1 MTIKTKESL
10 RNLIIYALQ
19 NDLDTANNAAN
30 TAKET
35 ATSKE
40 TVAENKYDTFGLEAS
55 YLAHGQ
61 SIRVNELAEAIDRYT
76 NLPFKQFDEHD
87 NIDVTALVTLET
99 EKDNNK
105 YFFLGPVAGGLKLHW
120 EGNDIMVITPST
132 PLGRQL
138 LGKQLDDT
146 IELHIKNNHIIYEI
160 IAID

>member
-1 MTIKTKESL
+1 MKEKSSL
-10 RNLIIYALQ
+10 RKLIIKALKE
-19 NDLDTANNAAN
+19 DLDTASKAAN

-61 SIRVNELAEAIDRYT
+61 SIRANELATAIEHYE
-76 NLPFKQFDEHD
+76 NLPFKQFGEHD
-87 NIDVTALVTLET
+87 NIDITALVTLET
-99 EKDNNK
+99 DSNYIK
-105 YFFLGPVAGGLKLHW
+105 YFFLGPEAGGLKLHW
-120 EGNDIMVITPST
+120 EGKEIMVITPST

-160 IAID
+160 AAID

>member
-1 MTIKTKESL
+1 MKNKESL
-10 RNLIIYALQ
+10 RKLILDALTK
-19 NDLDTANNAAN
+19 DFETANNAAN

-61 SIRVNELAEAIDRYT
+61 SIRVNE
-76 NLPFKQFDEHD
+76 PFKQFDECD
-87 NIDVTALVTLET
+87 NIDITALVTLET
-99 EKDNNK
+99 ENNSKK
-105 YFFLGPVAGGLKLHW
+105 YFFLGPEAGGLKLHW
-120 EGNDIMVITPST
+120 EDRDIMVITPNT

-146 IELHIKNNHIIYEI
+146 IELYVKNNRIIYEI

>member
-1 MTIKTKESL
+1 MSNKELL
-10 RNLIIYALQ
+10 RKLIIDALKK
-19 NDLDTANNAAN
+19 DFETANNAAN
-30 TAKET
+30 SAKET

-61 SIRVNELAEAIDRYT
+61 SIRVNELAEAIELYS
-76 NLPFKQFDEHD
+76 NLSFKKFNEDD
-87 NIDVTALVTLET
+87 NVDVTALVTLET
-99 EKDNNK
+99 EKNSNK

-120 EGNDIMVITPST
+120 EGNNIMVITPST

-146 IELHIKNNHIIYEI
+146 IELHIKSNHIIYEI

>member
-1 MTIKTKESL
+1 MANKESL
-10 RNLIIYALQ
+10 RKLIVDALTK
-19 NDLDTANNAAN
+19 DFETANNAAN

-61 SIRVNELAEAIDRYT
+61 SIRVNELAEAIERYT
-76 NLPFKQFDEHD
+76 NLPLKQFGEYD
-87 NIDVTALVTLET
+87 NIDITALVSLET
-99 EKDNNK
+99 EDNSNK

-120 EGNDIMVITPST
+120 EGKDIMVITPST

>member
-1 MTIKTKESL
+1 MKNKESL
-10 RNLIIYALQ
+10 RKLILDALTK
-19 NDLDTANNAAN
+19 DFETANNAAN

-61 SIRVNELAEAIDRYT
+61 SIRVNELAEAIERYT
-76 NLPFKQFDEHD
+76 SAPFKPFDECD
-87 NIDVTALVTLET
+87 NIDITALVTLET
-99 EKDNNK
+99 ENNSK
-105 YFFLGPVAGGLKLHW
+105 KHFFLGPEAGGLKLHW
-120 EGNDIMVITPST
+120 ENRDIMVITPNT

-146 IELHIKNNHIIYEI
+146 IELYVKNNRIIYEI

>member
-1 MTIKTKESL
+1 MENKESL
-10 RNLIIYALQ
+10 RKLIIDALTK
-19 NDLDTANNAAN
+19 DFETANNAAN

-61 SIRVNELAEAIDRYT
+61 SIRVNELAEAIERYT
-76 NLPFKQFDEHD
+76 NLPFKQFGGHD
-87 NIDVTALVTLET
+87 NVDTTALVTLET
-99 EKDNNK
+99 ENDNNK
-105 YFFLGPVAGGLKLHW
+105 YFFIGPEAGGLKLHW
-120 EGNDIMVITPST
+120 EGKDIMVITPST

-146 IELHIKNNHIIYEI
+146 IELHIKNNRIIYEI
-160 IAID
+160 IAVD

>member
-1 MTIKTKESL
+1 MKNKSSL
-10 RNLIIYALQ
+10 RKLIINALKE
-19 NDLDTANNAAN
+19 DLDTASKAAN

-61 SIRVNELAEAIDRYT
+61 SIRANELASAIEHYA
-76 NLPFKQFDEHD
+76 NLPFKQFCKKD
-87 NIDVTALVTLET
+87 NVDVTALITLET
-99 EKDNNK
+99 DNNTTK
-105 YFFLGPVAGGLKLHW
+105 HFFLGPEAGGLKIHW
-120 EGNDIMVITPST
+120 QGKDIMVITPNT

-146 IELHIKNNHIIYEI
+146 IELDIKNNHIVYEVT
-160 IAID
+160 AID

>member
-1 MTIKTKESL
+1 MKKKELL
-10 RNLIIYALQ
+10 RKLIISAIKV
-19 NDLDTANNAAN
+19 DLDAASKAAN

-61 SIRVNELAEAIDRYT
+61 SIRVNELAEAIERYT
-76 NLPFKQFDEHD
+76 NLPFKQFDQHD
-87 NIDVTALVTLET
+87 NIDITALVTLES
-99 EKDNNK
+99 ENGSNK
-105 YFFLGPVAGGLKLHW
+105 YFFLGPEAGGLKLHW
-120 EGNDIMVITPST
+120 ESKDIMVITPST

-160 IAID
+160 TAID